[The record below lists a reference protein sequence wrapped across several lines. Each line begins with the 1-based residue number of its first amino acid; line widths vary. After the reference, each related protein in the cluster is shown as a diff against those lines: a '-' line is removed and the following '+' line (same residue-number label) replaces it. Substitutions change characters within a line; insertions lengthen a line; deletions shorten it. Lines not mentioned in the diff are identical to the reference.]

1 MKSVPQIQENYNMA
15 NHTTFKM
22 GGNARFFAVIDDV
35 EQLSYVY
42 EFAEEQALPV
52 LVLGGG
58 SNVVMSDGDL
68 EYVVIKNHILGIE
81 VEKDGDTEVAVS
93 SGAGVDW
100 DEFVRYCVAHD
111 FQGVEALSL
120 IPGSVG
126 AAPVQNIGAYGQ
138 DVSQTILYAEVF
150 DTQDGQI
157 KQLSNQDCQFD
168 YRTSIFKT
176 THAGRYVI
184 TRVVFGLQKSA
195 NTNVP
200 PYRDLIEFFGEQGI
214 EQPTL
219 QQVRDAVI
227 GFRTKKL
234 PKPEEIPNVGS
245 FFKNPIV
252 SKDQADTLKE
262 KFPGMVTFEIDDTH
276 TKVGAAWLIDH
287 AGLKGKQFGGLQ
299 VYPNNALVLTNIDH
313 ATFAEV
319 EDYIAHVQKVVID
332 MFGIELEPEPLI
344 IK

>member
-22 GGNARFFAVIDDV
+22 GGNARFFAVVDDV
-35 EQLSYVY
+35 EQLSYMY
-42 EFAEEQALPV
+42 EFAQEKNLPV

-58 SNVVMSDGDL
+58 SNVVMSDGNL
-68 EYVVIKNHILGIE
+68 EYVVIKNNILGIE
-81 VEKDGDTEVAVS
+81 VEKDSDTEVSVS

-100 DEFVRYCVAHD
+100 DEFVQYCVAHS

-120 IPGSVG
+120 VPGSVG

-138 DVSQTILYAEVF
+138 DVSQTILYVEVF
-150 DTQDGQI
+150 DTQDKQI
-157 KQLSNQDCQFD
+157 KQLSNEECQFD

-176 THAGRYVI
+176 THVGQYVI
-184 TRVVFGLQKSA
+184 TRVVFELQKSA
-195 NTNVP
+195 HTNVP
-200 PYRDLIEFFGEQGI
+200 PYSDLIDFFGEQEI

-219 QQVRDAVI
+219 QQVRDTVI
-227 GFRTKKL
+227 GFRTRKL
-234 PKPEEIPNVGS
+234 PKPEEVPNVGS
-245 FFKNPIV
+245 FFKNPIIL
-252 SKDQADTLKE
+252 KDQADTLKE
-262 KFPGMVTFEIDDTH
+262 KFPEMVTFEIDDMH

-287 AGLKGKQFGGLQ
+287 AGLKGRQFGGLQ
-299 VYPNNALVLTNIDH
+299 VYPNNALVLTNIDN
-313 ATFAEV
+313 ATFVEV
-319 EDYIAHVQKVVID
+319 QDYIAHVKKVVME